1 MVDRDSFP
9 ATLLPELRR
18 FKPHADDH
26 CACNELISGLDDAC
40 AGFLEGIALE
50 RAQVVAWLKQTA
62 NYSPELKR
70 RYHSDDYALAV
81 ERGEHRPTD
90 VERRQLFRFGA
101 MKGDKK

>member
-1 MVDRDSFP
+1 MSNLRGVDHTGWEWTEGVWENDSYSRR
-9 ATLLPELRR
+9 EL
-18 FKPHADDH
+18 FDLGK
-26 CACNELISGLDDAC
+26 DA
-40 AGFLEGIALE
+40 GIAEE